1 MPITRQFSAEAC
13 QRFPDAVECRGNSAG
28 QAMGT
33 TTPGSTAQVQA
44 ALAEGSSSSAADRAS
59 RRASGPNPGWSALPG
74 GDADWRVV
82 PPRSPLAKLWAG
94 DGTRDDWHMLAAL
107 LLSGLAF
114 VWVSEK
120 LYRGRSKPTTPLS
133 QWRRAGLLCV
143 ACFYLTH
150 NVVIVV
156 SSLGFSSALLSTCLF
171 SLFFDSARDSS
182 LRAFFL
188 VVAAAA
194 VCLWAGGCFSRSFS
208 VSAHFVMFA
217 CVCAA
222 AAAT

>member
-13 QRFPDAVECRGNSAG
+13 QRFPDAVECHSNSAI

-44 ALAEGSSSSAADRAS
+44 AFAEGSSSSAADRAS
-59 RRASGPNPGWSALPG
+59 RMASGPNPGWSALPG

-94 DGTRDDWHMLAAL
+94 DGARDDWHMLAAL

-156 SSLGFSSALLSTCLF
+156 SSLGFPSALLSTSLF
-171 SLFFDSARDSS
+171 SLFFNSARDSFS
-182 LRAFFL
+182 RAL
-188 VVAAAA
+188 VVVVVA
-194 VCLWAGGCFSRSFS
+194 VSLWTGGCFFRSFS